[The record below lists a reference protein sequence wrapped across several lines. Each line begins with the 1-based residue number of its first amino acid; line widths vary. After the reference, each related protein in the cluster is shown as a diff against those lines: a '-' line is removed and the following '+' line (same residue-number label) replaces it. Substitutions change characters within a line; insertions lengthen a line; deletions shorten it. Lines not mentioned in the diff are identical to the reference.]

1 MEIKTPKL
9 IVGLGNPGSKY
20 RMTRHNLGFLVL
32 DELAKELK
40 VEFKKQERFNAELA
54 KAEVYEQTI
63 YLFKPQT
70 YMNNSGIA
78 VKKCLDFYKLKARE
92 VLVVVDDT
100 SFDFGVLKIKP
111 KGSCGGHNGLKS
123 IESHLGRDYPR
134 LKMGIGQPPLK
145 MALED
150 YVLAN
155 FNTKEVDH
163 LGHFI
168 GQATQ
173 AIHQWLKE
181 GLEKAMNQ
189 VNTNGND

>member
-1 MEIKTPKL
+1 MEIKSSKL
-9 IVGLGNPGSKY
+9 IIGLGNPGSKY
-20 RMTRHNLGFLVL
+20 RMTRHKLGFLVL

-40 VEFKKQERFNAELA
+40 IEFKKQERFNAELA
-54 KAEVYEQTI
+54 KTEVYQQTV
-63 YLFKPQT
+63 YLLKPQT
-70 YMNNSGIA
+70 FMNESGIA
-78 VKKCLDFYKLKARE
+78 VKKCLDFYKIKVRD
-92 VLVVVDDT
+92 VLVVVDDAA
-100 SFDFGVLKIKP
+100 FDFEELKLKP

-134 LKMGIGQPPLK
+134 LKMGIGQPPQR

-163 LGHFI
+163 LGYFI
-168 GQATQ
+168 GKATQ
-173 AIHQWLKE
+173 AIHLWLQE
-181 GLEKAMNQ
+181 GLEKTMNQ